1 MGDLEDIK
9 DKLDNIQT
17 ILLHV
22 VKMIEGKVVLR
33 LLSNKRTEVNKYLAW
48 YNSPIEKSKR
58 RFSEKGVI
66 KI

>member
-17 ILLHV
+17 ILL
-22 VKMIEGKVVLR
+22 MIEGKVVLR

>member
-1 MGDLEDIK
+1 MK
-9 DKLDNIQT
+9 WNA
-17 ILLHV
+17 HV